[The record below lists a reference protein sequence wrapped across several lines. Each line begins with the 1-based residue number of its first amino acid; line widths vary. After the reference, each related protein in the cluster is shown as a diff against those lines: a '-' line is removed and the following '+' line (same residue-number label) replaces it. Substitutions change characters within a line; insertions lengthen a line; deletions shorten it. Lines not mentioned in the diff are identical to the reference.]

1 MTMNDEPTE
10 IIKTLE
16 TIREEKY
23 PNIPPELVE
32 EIVQTEYE
40 GLENRDQ
47 VQSQI
52 SEIVEEYLEEDG

>member
-32 EIVQTEYE
+32 EIVQIEYE